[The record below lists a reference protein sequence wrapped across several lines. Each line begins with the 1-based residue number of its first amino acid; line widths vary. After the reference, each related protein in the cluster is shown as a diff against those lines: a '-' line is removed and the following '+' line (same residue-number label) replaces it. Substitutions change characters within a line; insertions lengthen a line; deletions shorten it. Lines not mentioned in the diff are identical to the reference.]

1 VSIVGYP
8 PHIRDYPVNLLLLLE
23 AIIVG
28 VIGGRFIIS
37 FLQNLKQKGLFSGL
51 NAWWLIIFLTIGGV
65 LSFALLIGYLNRMYF
80 LYVQYYIF
88 LAPILILILSAGVCG
103 VKVALTRRIM
113 WSGVFLICFL
123 GNSLYLIRG
132 DLYLRRDT
140 RQAVKIIKN
149 WMPTFPV
156 VVCDSVFS
164 GIPLGYSLG
173 KKCGFYLRVPDT
185 EIGQLFGLRL
195 PYPAQEMF
203 SLYKQKEEE
212 VDRAFFSTYQKFI
225 FVGDINFRIHLSPLS
240 LKEQKQRILCN
251 FSKFLNSINLKYN
264 TAFEIGETAYCR
276 GYFLIFVKSTEFI
289 KEW

>member
-65 LSFALLIGYLNRMYF
+65 LSFSLLIGYLNRMYF
-80 LYVQYYIF
+80 LYARYYIF
-88 LAPILILILSAGVCG
+88 FAPIFILILSAGVHG
-103 VKVALTRRIM
+103 VKSALARRVM

-156 VVCDSVFS
+156 VVCESVFS
-164 GIPLGYSLG
+164 GMPLGYSLG
-173 KKCGFYLRVPDT
+173 KRCGFYLRAPDT
-185 EIGQLFGLRL
+185 EGERCEIQI

-203 SLYKQKEEE
+203 SLYNQKMEV
-212 VDRAFFSTYQKFI
+212 VDRIFFSKYPRFV
-225 FVGDINFRIHLSPLS
+225 FVGDIAHRAHLKGVPVE
-240 LKEQKQRILCN
+240 EQKKRILKS
-251 FSKFLNSINLKYN
+251 FSKFLSALNQKYN
-264 TAFEIGETAYCR
+264 TSFEVEKTAYCR
-276 GYFLIFVKSTEFI
+276 AYFLILVKSSNGGSF
-289 KEW
+289 